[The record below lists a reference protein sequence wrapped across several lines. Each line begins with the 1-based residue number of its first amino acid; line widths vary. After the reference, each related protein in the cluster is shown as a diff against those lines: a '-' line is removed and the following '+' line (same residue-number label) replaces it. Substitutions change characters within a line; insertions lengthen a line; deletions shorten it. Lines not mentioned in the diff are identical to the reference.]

1 MYSDMDS
8 IDGDSSNS
16 SNISSSSLDSDE
28 EIRFSEYILSNSG
41 KAALEAENVNILKI
55 YDKMNKKKLRILS
68 KKLYK
73 NKINTNDDQ
82 DQDIQLKYV
91 DLETGDKVIKYPNIL
106 KYNDDEIDSVS
117 DDSSLSSSD
126 SDVEEILAPIFPEWI
141 KWTTLSSFSKVYF
154 KINIPSSMNEILDY
168 YGVYTLEAPSTF
180 FGTIARTAI
189 NGVYF
194 SATGITNSIISL
206 TKWISFFVFQRKNRG
221 ELKL

>member
-28 EIRFSEYILSNSG
+28 EISFSEYILSNSG

-55 YDKMNKKKLRILS
+55 YDKMNKKKLRILR

-73 NKINTNDDQ
+73 NKINTYDDQ
-82 DQDIQLKYV
+82 NIQSKYV
-91 DLETGDKVIKYPNIL
+91 DLETGNKVIKYPNIL
-106 KYNDDEIDSVS
+106 EYNDDEIDSAS
-117 DDSSLSSSD
+117 DDSNLSSSD

-141 KWTTLSSFSKVYF
+141 KWTTLSNFSKVYF

-168 YGVYTLEAPSTF
+168 YGVYTLEAPNTF

-194 SATGITNSIISL
+194 SATGITNSIVSL
-206 TKWISFFVFQRKNRG
+206 TKWISFFVFQRKNLG